1 MGKKQNP
8 PDAEKIDSIKA
19 EKINSRIEQLF
30 KKQEQKQLKQNEIEK
45 MKIKNYPLKITTRKG
60 GKYFFL
66 NATQKQEKK
75 LLFSKPVPSIY
86 CVKVDGQKLRDKMPQ
101 PNSKANLSNPEAK
114 TAISQNL
121 LQKPNQKLEA
131 EMPSEMMPAE
141 HGRAHRHH
149 QGADHEPDHHHHQG
163 AEHGD
168 DHLLHQGAANQ
179 DQVAVEPPD
188 LDDAAINAEM
198 IKLQITLESEKT
210 ERMKRVEA
218 RRKQDEERKVTLE
231 SEKRERFEKIE
242 ERRLQDEE
250 RRSLAEV
257 MRMEEEGANLDE
269 KEWLET
275 VLRMEEGVSTPT
287 PKPSPNLKAKMPTGE
302 ESWRKLEE
310 GMRKE
315 EAGTSKQMVS
325 EEANVSESIP
335 AGVKT
340 STEIA
345 SPTPKLVKK
354 KDSAKQAGEHGP
366 QPNEE
371 QEKSSNYT
379 INVTKFGTNQ
389 DQEKEMPR
397 RSYGCKIK
405 PTRLSIDQLR
415 KEKRFAQM
423 SSSRNF
429 ENQSTGAYKPL
440 PSPGAAKKLT
450 SLISMFETSP
460 SPLKMPRPP
469 PASTTGCWTST
480 MSSISIPTLLPK
492 KKATT
497 QTDLSRGGAKTD

>member
-1 MGKKQNP
+1 
-8 PDAEKIDSIKA
+8 
-19 EKINSRIEQLF
+19 
-30 KKQEQKQLKQNEIEK
+30 
-45 MKIKNYPLKITTRKG
+45 
-60 GKYFFL
+60 
-66 NATQKQEKK
+66 
-75 LLFSKPVPSIY
+75 
-86 CVKVDGQKLRDKMPQ
+86 
-101 PNSKANLSNPEAK
+101 
-114 TAISQNL
+114 
-121 LQKPNQKLEA
+121 
-131 EMPSEMMPAE
+131 MPAE
-141 HGRAHRHH
+141 HGRAHHHH
-149 QGADHEPDHHHHQG
+149 QGAEHGCDHHHHQG
-163 AEHGD
+163 AEHGYD
-168 DHLLHQGAANQ
+168 QHHHQGAANQ

-231 SEKRERFEKIE
+231 SEKRERFGKIE

-366 QPNEE
+366 QPNDE

-379 INVTKFGTNQ
+379 INVTKVGTNQ

-397 RSYGCKIK
+397 RSYGCKTK
-405 PTRLSIDQLR
+405 PKRLSIDKVR
-415 KEKRFAQM
+415 KEEKKIRPKVVFTQF
-423 SSSRNF
+423 R
-429 ENQSTGAYKPL
+429 KPEYRSL
-440 PSPGAAKKLT
+440 QAIAK
-450 SLISMFETSP
+450 SMFETSP

-480 MSSISIPTLLPK
+480 MSSISTPTLLPK

-497 QTDLSRGGAKTD
+497 QTDLRRGGAKTD